1 MTTQLPEWAAL
12 VGNTGGGFAQGAA
25 LAVATFVQEDIPTI
39 TAALLAGAGR
49 VTWMTAYLGCFLGI
63 WIGDALLYLAARGFG
78 RPVLAQRWFQRF
90 ADSSSVAE
98 SERWFARRGTWLLVT
113 SRFVPGTR
121 LPTYLAAG
129 FLRQPFGRFLAV
141 TGVTVAVWT
150 ALLLFLAHTL
160 GDRLK
165 SLMEH
170 ARWPVWVAPVVVVLL
185 LTVWRFPFRKIRRR
199 ISTIFGRWTRWE
211 FWPAWLFYIPV
222 AFQYARLALRHG
234 GLTVPASANPG
245 MTNGGLVGESKF
257 ETLEELFRT
266 SPGFTAEAWLLKAGN
281 SEDRI
286 AELSQLVVR
295 EDLEYPF
302 ILKPDVGQRGAGVK
316 LIRDASAADDYLRG
330 CDVPLVVQRY
340 VPGPLEAG
348 VFYYRLP
355 GERHGH
361 VFAITEKIFP
371 HVTGDGKRTVETLIA
386 DDPRARFMERRYL
399 ARFANRRREILATGE
414 TLRLVEAG
422 NHAQGCVFQDGIRL
436 RTPELEQRIDDIS
449 RKLTGF
455 FIGRY
460 DIRFESED
468 DLRSGRNFRI
478 LELNGAAAEA
488 TAIYDARNSLGT
500 AYATLFRQWELVFT
514 IGAANRRR
522 GTRTVHPFE
531 LIKAWRDCNRSLATC
546 PDAD

>member
-1 MTTQLPEWAAL
+1 MTPHLPELAAL
-12 VGNTGGGFAQGAA
+12 TGNAGGGFAQGAV

-63 WIGDALLYLAARGFG
+63 WIGDALLYLAARCFG
-78 RPVLAQRWFQRF
+78 RPVLAKPWFQRL
-90 ADSSSVAE
+90 ADPSSVAE
-98 SERWFARRGTWLLVT
+98 SERWFARRGTWLLIT

-129 FLRQPFGRFLAV
+129 FLRHPFGRFLAV

-150 ALLLFLAHTL
+150 ALLLFLAHAL
-160 GDRLK
+160 GGRLK
-165 SLMEH
+165 TWMEH
-170 ARWPVWVAPVVVVLL
+170 TRWPAWLAPVLVVLL
-185 LTVWRFPFRKIRRR
+185 LTVWRFPFRKVRRR
-199 ISTIFGRWTRWE
+199 ISTILGRWTRWE

-222 AFQYARLALRHG
+222 GFQYVRLALRHG

-257 ETLEELFRT
+257 ETLEELFRS
-266 SPGFTAEAWLLKAGN
+266 SPEFTAEAWLLKAGK
-281 SEDRI
+281 SGDRE
-286 AELSQLVVR
+286 AELSRLVVR
-295 EDLEYPF
+295 EGLKYPF
-302 ILKPDVGQRGAGVK
+302 IMKPDVGQRGAGVK
-316 LIRDASAADDYLRG
+316 LIRDASAAGDYLRG

-340 VPGPLEAG
+340 VPGPCEAG

-371 HVTGDGKRTVETLIA
+371 HVTGDGKRTVEMLIA
-386 DDPRARFMERRYL
+386 SDPRARFMENRYL
-399 ARFANRRREILATGE
+399 ARFANRRAEILAPGE

-422 NHAQGCVFQDGIRL
+422 NHAQGCIFQDGIRL
-436 RTPELEQRIDDIS
+436 RTPELERRIDDIS
-449 RKLTGF
+449 QKLNGF

-460 DIRFESED
+460 DIRYEAEH
-468 DLRSGRNFRI
+468 DLRSGRSFQI

-488 TAIYDARNSLGT
+488 TAIYDARNSLRA
-500 AYATLFRQWELVFT
+500 AYATLFRQWELVFA
-514 IGAANRRR
+514 IGATNRRCGSR
-522 GTRTVHPFE
+522 RVRALE
-531 LIKAWRDCNRSLATC
+531 LIQAWRACNRSLATC

>member
-1 MTTQLPEWAAL
+1 MTAQLPEWAAL
-12 VGNTGGGFAQGAA
+12 VGNAGGGFAQGAV
-25 LAVATFVQEDIPTI
+25 LAAATFVQEDIPTI
-39 TAALLAGAGR
+39 TAAFLAGTGR

-78 RPVLAQRWFQRF
+78 RPMLSRRWFQRF
-90 ADSSSVAE
+90 VDSSSVAE

-129 FLRQPFGRFLAV
+129 FLRHPFGRFLAV

-150 ALLLFLAHTL
+150 ASLLFLAHIL
-160 GDRLK
+160 GARLK
-165 SLMEH
+165 TFLDH
-170 ARWPVWVAPVVVVLL
+170 ARWPAWVAPVLVVTL
-185 LTVWRFPFRKIRRR
+185 LTAWRFPFRKLGRR
-199 ISTIFGRWTRWE
+199 ICTAFGRWTRWE

-222 AFQYARLALRHG
+222 AFQYVRLSLRHG
-234 GLTVPASANPG
+234 GLAVPASANPG

-257 ETLEELFRT
+257 ETLDELFST
-266 SPGFTAEAWLLKAGN
+266 SPEFTAEAWLLKAGKAD
-281 SEDRI
+281 ERRT
-286 AELSQLVVR
+286 ELARLIVR
-295 EDLEYPF
+295 EDLKYPF

-316 LIRDASAADDYLRG
+316 LIRDDIAASDYLRE
-330 CDVPLVVQRY
+330 CEVPLVVQRY

-348 VFYYRLP
+348 VFYYRFP
-355 GERHGH
+355 GEQHGH
-361 VFAITEKIFP
+361 VFAITEKVFP
-371 HVTGDGKRTVETLIA
+371 HVTGDGKRTVETLIG
-386 DDPRARFMERRYL
+386 DDPRARFMASRYL
-399 ARFANRRREILATGE
+399 TRFANRRTEILAPGE

-422 NHAQGCVFQDGIRL
+422 NHAQGCVFLDGIRL

-449 RKLTGF
+449 RKLKGF

-460 DIRFESED
+460 DIRFESEEA
-468 DLRSGRNFRI
+468 LRSGRNFQI

-488 TAIYDARNSLGT
+488 TAIYDARNSLGA

-514 IGAANRRR
+514 IGAANRGR
-522 GTRTVHPFE
+522 GSRAIPSLE
-531 LIKAWRDCNRSLATC
+531 LIRAWRACNRSLATC